1 MRPVAT
7 PARQGVSLPLQG
19 ILNVQAITEL
29 LGRLPDHLQQEA
41 KCDLRRR
48 LEPEIVAWQEHWDT
62 DDGALEPEEPLS
74 SEDEVPDSKDRKS
87 KKARRAPPV
96 PEDGYPSQLWK
107 NSPAQGHEGFNENVQ
122 QVLKKLAGWTSPSQG
137 EAKLLPQQNVVACLL
152 HPSSKVQRLLCDHN
166 TGSGKTLCM
175 VRIMDNFYFDPRG
188 KIAIF
193 PKDSV
198 VDNFY
203 SALWE
208 WPNRWRDY
216 CCHLYP
222 RSAALACNAD
232 DWRRLRFK
240 RWSVGKSQAL
250 QRRASAEGLSLH
262 QGIKEFLIKP
272 IREACEMKRAFF
284 LGKVTSRFLDNFWAS
299 TTNDDVHPPA
309 APLRAYRFTSAG
321 GRAAEVVDGLPR
333 GCIFKVGFNPKGPNP
348 YSHKVIVM
356 DEGHHL
362 TRPNKIYEQQ
372 LNQLRDYVQK
382 AKGSVF
388 VSCTGSME
396 ADAATDPRML
406 LDVVKGDVNKHLTD
420 EGFLSSHHKRGQSF
434 PRQSPAPC
442 ADGIYSKDVQKNVV
456 TKVELSGLSLVRYVY
471 QAIRLEKEGK
481 PEDSLANYTNM
492 YVFANSSG
500 NASCKETLLADPSS
514 RPKFTAALK
523 AVVESAKKKQKSMIM
538 VERRNGYR
546 ALLAL
551 LQAEAEKHKFNVA
564 EYDQL
569 ADFNSRENL
578 RGQRFMVM
586 ILETERGG
594 EGIELRAVRLAVF
607 LDVPKR
613 FPDYKQRCG
622 RVVRCGSHD
631 GLSEVDREVRFMFF
645 TSVFPHF
652 AQKELG
658 AFALFA
664 LCGYWNG
671 PKKITYASEPAPE
684 QLVEAAKGFVQTA
697 AARGIRTL
705 HGLEQA
711 LRHHVGADDF
721 LNVISK
727 TPLKTYDQKLQRQL
741 RLQFEDM
748 APALA
753 KIRGVALDVGM
764 Y

>member
-1 MRPVAT
+1 
-7 PARQGVSLPLQG
+7 
-19 ILNVQAITEL
+19 
-29 LGRLPDHLQQEA
+29 
-41 KCDLRRR
+41 
-48 LEPEIVAWQEHWDT
+48 
-62 DDGALEPEEPLS
+62 
-74 SEDEVPDSKDRKS
+74 
-87 KKARRAPPV
+87 
-96 PEDGYPSQLWK
+96 
-107 NSPAQGHEGFNENVQ
+107 
-122 QVLKKLAGWTSPSQG
+122 
-137 EAKLLPQQNVVACLL
+137 
-152 HPSSKVQRLLCDHN
+152 
-166 TGSGKTLCM
+166 
-175 VRIMDNFYFDPRG
+175 
-188 KIAIF
+188 
-193 PKDSV
+193 
-198 VDNFY
+198 
-203 SALWE
+203 
-208 WPNRWRDY
+208 
-216 CCHLYP
+216 
-222 RSAALACNAD
+222 
-232 DWRRLRFK
+232 
-240 RWSVGKSQAL
+240 
-250 QRRASAEGLSLH
+250 
-262 QGIKEFLIKP
+262 
-272 IREACEMKRAFF
+272 MKRAFF

-333 GCIFKVGFNPKGPNP
+333 GCIFKVGFNPKDPNP

-645 TSVFPHF
+645 ASVFPHF

-684 QLVEAAKGFVQTA
+684 QLVEAAKGFPDLGASFRQPRQGA
-697 AARGIRTL
+697 F
-705 HGLEQA
+705 A
-711 LRHHVGADDF
+711 L
-721 LNVISK
+721 S
-727 TPLKTYDQKLQRQL
+727 
-741 RLQFEDM
+741 M
-748 APALA
+748 AWNRP
-753 KIRGVALDVGM
+753 
-764 Y
+764 